1 MRKKLLYSFMAV
13 FLFVGCTEEYNEQK
27 GLYPTLT
34 PRYLAVSKTN
44 VDFSA
49 ERGSENIKVSSLHT
63 PWKIENAVEWIVL
76 SKTSGEADAYV
87 NIGVSENTKVEEIR
101 LGIFYV
107 KADVEGWRFET
118 PVSVTQAGAVP
129 SILLSTTSIEFSGAG
144 SSQTVE
150 VEANCEYSV
159 STTETWLTA
168 VPAGNVLNISVLPN
182 ETRSYR
188 NGTVSVI
195 YTGNNPITKIVSVHQ
210 APAVISAS
218 TETLEVDNGA
228 VEVEITVT
236 SECEWKAN
244 SSDSWIKVSPSAGN
258 AGTSVMKVLIAPNPS
273 INERYGYVLLYIGE
287 NECIRI
293 PVRQKGIFIELEK
306 DRLDFV
312 AKGGAQNLTVSS
324 NTSWMVGSCPD
335 WLTVNPA
342 NGSGNGTIS
351 VTATEN
357 PNTTTRQGEF
367 YITQEGLSLS
377 RAVEVWQS
385 GKNFEVE
392 SNVLYF
398 DDKASTQSL
407 YVESDGIWTA
417 EPQNDWISVSPVH
430 ATGSDSLKVFVTEN
444 IEYYE
449 RQGTVNIKLGDKITT
464 IDVVQQGKYFTV
476 ENPVLTFTSKG
487 GSLAISVSTNDA
499 WTAKVENEPSWL
511 KLSKTSGAGS
521 VDLIAT
527 AADNPSVNGR
537 TATILIETAHQKG
550 TRIIVSQNARYL
562 TVDTREVL
570 FYYDGGTSQ
579 PITISSD
586 GVYKITT
593 SDAWFSVMEN
603 ESQLTVTATRNEGIV
618 PRIGKIT
625 IDLTDLEEGSYALT
639 IAVTQ
644 LNYGGSFLRY
654 DYDEDE
660 NYDGND
666 VSNGSLT
673 ITGYDDDHD
682 FDHTLSSGVSLR
694 ITGYKND
701 NNWDATGASSATVTV
716 TGYSSDK
723 SYDNS
728 VPDKQ

>member
-1 MRKKLLYSFMAV
+1 MAA
-13 FLFVGCTEEYNEQK
+13 FLFVGCTEKYNEEK
-27 GLYPTLT
+27 GLYPTLI

-44 VDFSA
+44 VDFPA
-49 ERGSENIKVSSLHT
+49 ERGSENIKVSSLYT
-63 PWKIENAVEWIVL
+63 PWKIENTVGWITL
-76 SKTSGEADAYV
+76 SKTSGDADAYV
-87 NIGVSENTKVEEIR
+87 NVGVSENTKVEETR
-101 LGIFYV
+101 LGIFYL
-107 KADVEGWRFET
+107 KADVTDWRFET
-118 PVSVTQAGAVP
+118 PISVAQASASP
-129 SILLSTTSIEFSGAG
+129 SISLSTSSIEFSGAG
-144 SSQTVE
+144 NSQIIE
-150 VEANCEYSV
+150 IEANCAYKV
-159 STTETWLTA
+159 STPVTWLTA
-168 VPAGNVLNISVLPN
+168 VPAGNTLNISVLPN

-188 NGTVSVI
+188 NGVVSVS
-195 YTGNNPITKIVSVHQ
+195 YAGNIPITKTVSVHQ
-210 APAVISAS
+210 APATISAS

-236 SECEWKAN
+236 SECDWTAN
-244 SSDSWIKVSPSAGN
+244 SSDGWIDISPSAGT
-258 AGTSVMKVLIAPNPS
+258 AGTSIMKVRIAPNPA
-273 INERYGYVLLYIGE
+273 INERYGYVLIYIGE

-293 PVRQKGIFIELEK
+293 PVRQKGLFIEAEK
-306 DRLDFV
+306 ERLDFV
-312 AKGGAQNLTVSS
+312 AKGGTQNLVVLSNISWTVSAY
-324 NTSWMVGSCPD
+324 PD
-335 WLTVNPA
+335 WITVNPTS
-342 NGSGNGTIS
+342 GGGNGAIN
-351 VTATEN
+351 VVAAEN
-357 PNTTTRQGEF
+357 PNTTTRHGEI
-367 YITQEGLSLS
+367 YITQEGLSIS
-377 RAVEVWQS
+377 CTVDVWQR
-385 GKNFEVE
+385 GKTFEVA

-398 DDKASTQSL
+398 DDKASTQGL
-407 YVESDGIWTA
+407 YVESDGTWTA
-417 EPQNDWISVSPVH
+417 ETQNDWISVSPVH
-430 ATGSDSLKVFVTEN
+430 VTGSDSLKVSVTEN
-444 IEYYE
+444 IEYNE
-449 RQGTVNIKLGDKITT
+449 RQGTVDIKLGDKITL